1 MCLFKARLVTKCIY
15 ISGILSIYTLNFY
28 CYYFKKVTSF
38 LYFDLQNRYAIMERH
53 KHSWIKI
60 LTYIQENVWWTFY
73 LFVLSSLMKFTS
85 WSWLSSFFIKSEM
98 KKKFVGRA
106 GNSKF
111 CQSFLFYAYPWFIM
125 SYKSRIEMPNLKWE
139 YKCK

>member
-1 MCLFKARLVTKCIY
+1 MSLILTPRKQVFCLCLFKARLVTKCIY
-15 ISGILSIYTLNFY
+15 ISGILSIYILNFY

-85 WSWLSSFFIKSEM
+85 WSWLSSFFIESEM
-98 KKKFVGRA
+98 KKKYVGRA
-106 GNSKF
+106 ENSKF
-111 CQSFLFYAYPWFIM
+111 CLSFLFYAYPW
-125 SYKSRIEMPNLKWE
+125 L
-139 YKCK
+139 

>member
-15 ISGILSIYTLNFY
+15 ISGILCIYISNFY

-73 LFVLSSLMKFTS
+73 LFVLSSHEIYLMIMTVLFVHRVWNEK
-85 WSWLSSFFIKSEM
+85 IEY
-98 KKKFVGRA
+98 VGRA
-106 GNSKF
+106 GNSK
-111 CQSFLFYAYPWFIM
+111 SFSFFTLILYIPLIIM
-125 SYKSRIEMPNLKWE
+125 S
-139 YKCK
+139 